1 MRFAKGR
8 ITGPT
13 NDVQENT
20 QKTTL
25 ERRTESIVSFC
36 GVEPLQLCDKL
47 NEYKNIEYFW
57 IENYRKLKKR
67 EENT

>member
-25 ERRTESIVSFC
+25 ERRTESIVFFC

-67 EENT
+67 EEKT